1 MTVPAPSPRQRSFYR
16 VLDTESVL
24 LNFVPTGGAVSGSFG
39 GLGLSFVLGR
49 IEHVLWACVFVSSE

>member
-1 MTVPAPSPRQRSFYR
+1 M
-16 VLDTESVL
+16 LDIESVL

-39 GLGLSFVLGR
+39 GLGLSFVLGL